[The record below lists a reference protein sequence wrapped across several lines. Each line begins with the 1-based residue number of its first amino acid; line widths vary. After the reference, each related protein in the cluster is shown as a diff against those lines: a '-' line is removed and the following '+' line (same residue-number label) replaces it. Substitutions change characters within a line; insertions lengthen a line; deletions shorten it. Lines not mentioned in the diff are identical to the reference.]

1 MTGASDTKSILL
13 QLGVTP
19 RKSMGQHFLIDH
31 AVIERQVGYAKIKKG
46 ERVLEV
52 GAGLGFLTEELVKAG
67 AEVTAV
73 ESDRKFCEYLR
84 GKFGSSL
91 RLIEGDATKVDL
103 PDFDKA
109 VSNLPYQI
117 SSEITFRLLEQK
129 RFELAILMYQKEF
142 AERMV
147 AGEISALYGRLSV
160 MAAYRADC
168 EILEIVNRRAF
179 WPQPK
184 VDSAVVLMKW
194 RAPRFQPKDERL
206 FVDVVRVLFSHRRK
220 KISNG
225 LVALSGQIG
234 LTRERM
240 KELVPEIPYAEQR
253 VETLSPEEIGEIA
266 DFIWSVKSE
275 GKRVRGRT

>member
-13 QLGVTP
+13 QLGVRP

-31 AVIERQVGYAKIKKG
+31 SVIERQVGYANIKKG
-46 ERVLEV
+46 ERVLEI
-52 GAGLGFLTEELVKAG
+52 GPGLGFLTGELIKAG
-67 AEVTAV
+67 AKVIAIEQ
-73 ESDRKFCEYLR
+73 DPKFCEYLG
-84 GKFGSSL
+84 GKFDGSL
-91 RLIEGDATKVDL
+91 ELIEGDATKVDL
-103 PDFDKA
+103 PDFDKV

-117 SSEITFRLLEQK
+117 SSEITFRILEQK
-129 RFELAILMYQKEF
+129 KFNLAVLMYQKEF

-147 AGEISALYGRLSV
+147 AGEASTLYGRLSV

-184 VDSAVVLMKW
+184 VDSAVVLMKG
-194 RAPRFQPKDERL
+194 RAPRFQPRDERM

-225 LVALSGQIG
+225 LVALSGQLG
-234 LTRERM
+234 LSRDRM
-240 KELVPEIPYAEQR
+240 KEIIPEVPYADDR
-253 VETLSPEEIGEIA
+253 VEMLSPEEIGEIA
-266 DFIWSVKSE
+266 DFIWEQKKK
-275 GKRVRGRT
+275 G

>member
-1 MTGASDTKSILL
+1 MSGASDTKSILL
-13 QLGVTP
+13 QLGVRP
-19 RKSMGQHFLIDH
+19 RRSMGQHFLVDH
-31 AVIERQVGYAKIKKG
+31 AVIERQVGYAKIRKG

-52 GAGLGFLTEELVKAG
+52 GPGLGFLTDELIKAG
-67 AEVTAV
+67 AKVIAIERDAQ
-73 ESDRKFCEYLR
+73 FCGYLR
-84 GKFGSSL
+84 EKFSGSL
-91 RLIEGDATKVDL
+91 ELIEGDATTVDL
-103 PDFDKA
+103 PDFDKV

-129 RFELAILMYQKEF
+129 KFDLAILMFQKEF

-147 AGEISALYGRLSV
+147 AGETSALYGRLSV

-184 VDSAVVLMKW
+184 VDSAIVLMKG
-194 RAPRFQPKDERL
+194 RSPRFQPKDERL

-220 KISNG
+220 KIANG
-225 LVALSGQIG
+225 LVALSGHLG
-234 LTRERM
+234 FPRERM
-240 KELVPEIPYAEQR
+240 KELIPEIPYAEER

-266 DFIWSVKSE
+266 DRIWE
-275 GKRVRGRT
+275 LRDGEKRIRGRT